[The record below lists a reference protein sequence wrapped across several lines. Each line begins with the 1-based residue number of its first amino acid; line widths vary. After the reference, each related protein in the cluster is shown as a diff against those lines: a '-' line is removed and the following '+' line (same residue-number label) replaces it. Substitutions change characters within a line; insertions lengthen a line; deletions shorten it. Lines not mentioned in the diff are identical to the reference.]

1 MSDNQH
7 GHAFAG
13 QRLNDLQ
20 HFAYQLGIQRRG
32 RFVKQHDV
40 RLQRQRPGD
49 RHALLLAAGELSG
62 VLVGMGQQADAVEQ
76 RQGLLAGDR
85 LVQQLVIARGQHH
98 VVEHRAVGE
107 QVEAL
112 EDHADAPYPGAH
124 LAFVDDGSA
133 LKIVL
138 AVENDLPAIK
148 AFEGVDGADQGGF
161 AGAGRADDADHL
173 PVLHLQIDAFQHLM
187 LPPGFA
193 NAPQIER
200 RRRAVDGRGVALFAQ
215 RRQALAQRLA
225 FRLAEGLRTLTL
237 NIETIFQR
245 PEQPGEDGNHHHVVH
260 RYRQQGLHHK
270 EILRIQAL
278 AGEQQL
284 G

>member
-1 MSDNQH
+1 MTFSTSPTSS
-7 GHAFAG
+7 
-13 QRLNDLQ
+13 
-20 HFAYQLGIQRRG
+20 GIQRRG

-76 RQGLLAGDR
+76 RRGLLAGDR

-112 EDHADAPYPGAH
+112 EDHADAPHPGAH
-124 LAFVDDGSA
+124 LAFVDDSSA

-138 AVENDLPAIK
+138 AVENDLPPSRLSRALMVRIRVVLP
-148 AFEGVDGADQGGF
+148 EPDG
-161 AGAGRADDADHL
+161 
-173 PVLHLQIDAFQHLM
+173 PMM
-187 LPPGFA
+187 LITSPFSTCRSMPFSTSCCPRGFA

-200 RRRAVDGRGVALFAQ
+200 RRRAIDGRGVALFAQ
-215 RRQALAQRLA
+215 RRQALAQRLGIPP
-225 FRLAEGLRTLTL
+225 R
-237 NIETIFQR
+237 
-245 PEQPGEDGNHHHVVH
+245 
-260 RYRQQGLHHK
+260 
-270 EILRIQAL
+270 
-278 AGEQQL
+278 
-284 G
+284 

>member
-1 MSDNQH
+1 MPSRASD
-7 GHAFAG
+7 
-13 QRLNDLQ
+13 LNDLQ
-20 HFAYQLGIQRRG
+20 HFAYQLRIQRRG

-40 RLQRQRPGD
+40 RLERQRPGD

-187 LPPGFA
+187 LPQDLRMPRRSSAGG
-193 NAPQIER
+193 APLT
-200 RRRAVDGRGVALFAQ
+200 AGVLLSSLSAGRLWRSAWHSASLRVCG
-215 RRQALAQRLA
+215 RL
-225 FRLAEGLRTLTL
+225 R
-237 NIETIFQR
+237 
-245 PEQPGEDGNHHHVVH
+245 
-260 RYRQQGLHHK
+260 
-270 EILRIQAL
+270 
-278 AGEQQL
+278 
-284 G
+284 